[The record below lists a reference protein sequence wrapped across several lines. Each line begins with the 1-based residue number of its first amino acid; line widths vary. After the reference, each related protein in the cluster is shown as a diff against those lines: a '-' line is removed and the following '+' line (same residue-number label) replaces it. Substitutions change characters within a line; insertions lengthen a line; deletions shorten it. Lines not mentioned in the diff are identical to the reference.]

1 MDDEV
6 RTVLRQLVQS
16 EGEGFYAD
24 PARVESRLRERV
36 GDRPAQVDA
45 LVTAARAGVVEELQD
60 VKPGLFDV
68 AVGHLTGRMVRMHD
82 ADPDAARWAVESWA
96 EALGAGVHGGQ
107 PESIAGMPTP
117 RGPSLFA
124 IGGFYQAGAGNV
136 NHTAAWVGWWP
147 SNSCW
152 RVLTLPLRIA
162 SASRPRPKP
171 LPVWITQTS
180 CPSTRSANT
189 RGAPTSA

>member
-1 MDDEV
+1 MRPPTSTATSRAISTGPSSRVRREWPGMDDEV

-96 EALGAGVHGGQ
+96 EALGAGPH
-107 PESIAGMPTP
+107 PPPPI
-117 RGPSLFA
+117 PSPVL
-124 IGGFYQAGAGNV
+124 GAEMHRNE
-136 NHTAAWVGWWP
+136 AF
-147 SNSCW
+147 
-152 RVLTLPLRIA
+152 LRQE
-162 SASRPRPKP
+162 R
-171 LPVWITQTS
+171 
-180 CPSTRSANT
+180 
-189 RGAPTSA
+189 